1 MQEIKFT
8 QAAKLKE
15 KPKDQ
20 TKLGF
25 GKIFTDYM
33 FTMEYSSKEG
43 WHNAQVRPYENL
55 SFDPATT
62 FIHYGQAF
70 FEGMKAYNAV
80 DGVRLFRPRDN
91 FARAT
96 RSAERLCMPA
106 LDEELALEG
115 LKKLLAVEKDWI
127 PTAPGTSLYIRPTM
141 VATDVFLGV
150 HASDTYLFFIIL
162 SPVGAYYAEGL
173 KPVKIYVEDE
183 YVRAAR
189 GGIGFTKAAANYAA
203 SIYAGELAAKKGYSQ
218 VLWLDA
224 VERKYIEEVG
234 AMNMF
239 FVIDNT
245 IVTPPLRGSIL
256 PGITR
261 DSVIKL
267 GRKMG
272 YDVQERLISIDE
284 VMETVR
290 NGRMSEAFGS
300 GTAAVI
306 SPVGAFALDGE
317 EVQVG
322 DGSIGPISQKLYDTL
337 TGIQYGRVPDDMDWS
352 MKLDI

>member
-1 MQEIKFT
+1 MQEIKFVEN
-8 QAAKLKE
+8 KHLKE

-20 TKLGF
+20 SKLGF
-25 GKIFTDYM
+25 GRIFTDYM
-33 FTMEYSSKEG
+33 FTMEYNSKEG

-80 DGVRLFRPRDN
+80 DGVRLFRPKDN

-115 LKKLLAVEKDWI
+115 LKLLLKADKGWI

-150 HASDTYLFFIIL
+150 HASDSYLFFIIL

-218 VLWLDA
+218 VLGRDA
-224 VERKYIEEVG
+224 VER
-234 AMNMF
+234 
-239 FVIDNT
+239 
-245 IVTPPLRGSIL
+245 
-256 PGITR
+256 
-261 DSVIKL
+261 
-267 GRKMG
+267 
-272 YDVQERLISIDE
+272 
-284 VMETVR
+284 
-290 NGRMSEAFGS
+290 
-300 GTAAVI
+300 
-306 SPVGAFALDGE
+306 
-317 EVQVG
+317 
-322 DGSIGPISQKLYDTL
+322 
-337 TGIQYGRVPDDMDWS
+337 
-352 MKLDI
+352 

>member
-1 MQEIKFT
+1 MQEIKFVK
-8 QAAKLKE
+8 AASLKE

-20 TKLGF
+20 SKLGF

-43 WHNAQVRPYENL
+43 WHNAQVKPYQNL
-55 SFDPATT
+55 SLDPATT

-80 DGVRLFRPRDN
+80 DGVRLFRPKDN

-127 PTAPGTSLYIRPTM
+127 PTAPGTSLYIRPCM
-141 VATDVFLGV
+141 IATDVFLGV

-173 KPVKIYVEDE
+173 KPIKIYVEDE
-183 YVRAAR
+183 CVRAVR

-203 SIYAGELAAKKGYSQ
+203 SIFAGEHAAQKGYSQ
-218 VLWLDA
+218 VLWLDG

-234 AMNMF
+234 AMNMV
-239 FVIDNT
+239 FVIDGK

-256 PGITR
+256 PGVTR
-261 DSVIKL
+261 DSVLKL
-267 GRKMG
+267 GPKLG
-272 YDVQERLISIDE
+272 YEVEERPITIDE
-284 VMETVR
+284 VMETAK
-290 NGRMSEAFGS
+290 NGRMSEAFGC

-306 SPVGAFALDGE
+306 SPVGAFCLEGE
-317 EVQVG
+317 EVTVG
-322 DGSIGPISQKLYDTL
+322 DGGIGSVSMKLYETL
-337 TGIQYGRVPDDMDWS
+337 TGIQYGRVPDDMGWS